1 MSLLEAA
8 RCVIIDDASP
18 LDYNSGREI
27 KHFQP
32 CFELKSGATNT
43 SVVMLGTCSIGI
55 LLLLLDQYA
64 YVAGRS
70 RPRLEMLPNVQLS
83 QGEW

>member
-18 LDYNSGREI
+18 LDYNSGRGT

-43 SVVMLGTCSIGI
+43 SAVMLGTCSIGI
-55 LLLLLDQYA
+55 LLLLLDQCA
-64 YVAGRS
+64 VEPG
-70 RPRLEMLPNVQLS
+70 
-83 QGEW
+83 